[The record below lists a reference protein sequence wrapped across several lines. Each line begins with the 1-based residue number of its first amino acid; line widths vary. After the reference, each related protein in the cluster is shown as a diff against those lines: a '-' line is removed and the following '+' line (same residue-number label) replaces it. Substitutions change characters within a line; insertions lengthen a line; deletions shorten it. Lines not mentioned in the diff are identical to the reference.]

1 MIDKENALKTAQ
13 AVVAQYDLPL
23 RIRSVEEGDGEGA
36 KILFTAEKRIQL
48 RELAQEL
55 ELQLG
60 HPVELERLKKS
71 ETGKIGGIDI
81 LGRYPCCAPFLRKC
95 PFAGTYGC
103 GYGFDKVS
111 KCQSVKVSKNEKKL
125 VEVKPQKR
133 RKTEKK
139 RKKKVVRRVVI
150 K

>member
-1 MIDKENALKTAQ
+1 MIDEEKALKIAQ

-23 RIRSVEEGDGEGA
+23 RIRSVEEGDEEGA

-81 LGRYPCCAPFLRKC
+81 LGRYPCCAPFLRNC

-103 GYGFDKVS
+103 GYGFGAK
-111 KCQSVKVSKNEKKL
+111 
-125 VEVKPQKR
+125 
-133 RKTEKK
+133 KTEDRRQSTEVRKQKTEDRKPHIEGKK

-150 K
+150 R